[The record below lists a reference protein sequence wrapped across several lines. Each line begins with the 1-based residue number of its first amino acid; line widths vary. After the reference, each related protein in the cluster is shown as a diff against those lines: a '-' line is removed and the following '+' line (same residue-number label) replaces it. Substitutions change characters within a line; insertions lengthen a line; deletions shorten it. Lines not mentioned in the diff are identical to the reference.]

1 MSSKPKPNASASS
14 KRKKIS
20 ASASASKRKMKMK
33 AEEERDEELNATRN
47 IRIFDLC
54 IKFMSNELSTP
65 LPGPLIRAARVTDA
79 DPKGRHGT
87 DACECYA
94 CRAHARRLRK
104 LEEDA
109 IELMRSSPFGCPYF
123 DAHRFIPACSC
134 GQAGGRDYV
143 TEGAGFQE
151 RYLDCDLCHKNV
163 CKECEPTSF
172 KSESD
177 GLICACCVRSWNV
190 RL

>member
-1 MSSKPKPNASASS
+1 MSSKPKPNASAASS
-14 KRKKIS
+14 KRKKKMISS
-20 ASASASKRKMKMK
+20 ASSKRKMKMK
-33 AEEERDEELNATRN
+33 AEAERDEELNATRN

-54 IKFMSNELSTP
+54 IKFMSNELSAP
-65 LPGPLIRAARVTDA
+65 LPKPLIRAARVIDE
-79 DPKGRHGT
+79 DPMGRHGT

-94 CRAHARRLRK
+94 CRAEARRLRK

-123 DAHRFIPACSC
+123 DAHRFIPTCSC
-134 GQAGGRDYV
+134 GQDGCNYV

-151 RYLDCDLCHKNV
+151 RYLDCYLCHKNV

-172 KSESD
+172 KSDD
-177 GLICACCVRSWNV
+177 GLICACCMRSWNV